1 MRLRCWSF
9 VCVALLAIPSSVSAE
24 VLQVIVVGGQ
34 ESELTKRVIEKLEL
48 QFTQVTDLQLILPA
62 PMKPTEKPAAKV
74 ADLVLQLEVL
84 GAKADV
90 VGCTIQEP
98 SGVLLFDCTL
108 DEGSANAIAG
118 QLAEF
123 VKIARDKRSAD
134 WKGKRIQ
141 VLGASAEWASS
152 AQAAMLDTLANV
164 VAYQL
169 VSSPDVIVLPNPK
182 RAGAKEKE
190 NDAPRAADAATM
202 SLLLK
207 FTGDTPETLKE
218 TVVLLDS
225 KRQTVAEF
233 SLKIEQ
239 FDADLLRKTAET
251 TLQKLELK
259 PGRKPAAKERAAHR
273 YRQLAEYAWSHQHVV
288 ESLGWSETAL
298 MFNPNDGVSRRKLI
312 DRLVRESAG
321 VSRPHL
327 VQRRPQQVPW
337 TAAEAHLLAV
347 RALELQVAD
356 AQSLKAD
363 DVLGLQGYFKFPEL
377 LERLPLLNEQ
387 IKLGDPPMDAKK
399 RRELIGTQCVVRP
412 LGLYLAY
419 ARKNREAAY
428 QYSLAVSQQVGAL
441 LRIADEQDPES
452 SQMVLGVLSAWLDF
466 FDELT
471 DGQKPWAAVNPVLR
485 EVTAGNS
492 RVLRGEHYD
501 RFLDRVRQHPH
512 PLLKLLA
519 QRRDITRGWTYNE
532 PAPEVRAE
540 KLRPYRKAAIEL
552 LETSVK
558 GNQRSLVSA
567 IIQALSE
574 TYHGGFHGPGVLA
587 ERISLGED
595 MLRVGAVSPRVIFD
609 GIEKVESELAPRAHK
624 VTADFIAFAKAK
636 PSAVHESPAAS
647 AIQQAREILVQLER
661 DHSNVPTSTPKRYFE
676 TLTLGTDLIL
686 EPEELKRSHLVPI
699 GIRNDRFV
707 CWLIAG
713 PNSLAQLLSISL
725 KHGQVQMLGALEGR
739 NPRED
744 PARPNAPIFPSCLH
758 DKDCYFAWPGGG
770 IGRVSLELD
779 PATQLSISDRLPKGV
794 IHSIAS
800 LGEHIYVGLDSGY
813 LLRFKPLDNEFET
826 LASSSREPAETPLD
840 HTVSFR
846 VTNLVADPPRK
857 RVLFV
862 TRRTEENR
870 RLAEL
875 WEFNAETSKIRHL
888 AKLGHQQ
895 LHRNYMAIQGD
906 SLVLG
911 DVWIVAWNLKTE
923 KSEVWSNYNV
933 GDLPVNH
940 RLWLPQCQT
949 PVFCKGSIWWV
960 NPNGL
965 LGELTPATTATDNHL
980 LPASNAKPLES
991 QYGNYLFPVDDKR
1004 FLMYHGGTL
1013 TLVTPGERT
1022 AK

>member
-1 MRLRCWSF
+1 MRLRCWSL
-9 VCVALLAIPSSVSAE
+9 VCVALLAMASSVSAE
-24 VLQVIVVGGQ
+24 VLQVVVVGGQ

-48 QFTQVTDLQLILPA
+48 QFAQEPDLQLIVPA
-62 PMKPTEKPAAKV
+62 PMNAKEKLAAKA

-84 GAKADV
+84 GSKADL
-90 VGCTIQEP
+90 VGCTIQES
-98 SGVLLFDCTL
+98 SGMLLFDSTL

-123 VKIARDKRSAD
+123 VRVARAKRSAD

-164 VAYQL
+164 VASQL
-169 VSSPDVIVLPNPK
+169 VSSPDIIVLPNPK

-190 NDAPRAADAATM
+190 NEAPRAADASTM

-207 FTGDTPETLKE
+207 FSGDTPETLKE

-233 SLKIEQ
+233 SLKVDH
-239 FDADLLRKTAET
+239 FDADLLRTTSET

-259 PGRKPAAKERAAHR
+259 PGRKSAAKERAAHR
-273 YRQLAEYAWSHQHVV
+273 YSQLAEFAWSHQLVV

-298 MFNPNDGVSRRKLI
+298 MFNPNDGACRRKLI

-321 VSRPHL
+321 ADRPYLLQGRKVPVS
-327 VQRRPQQVPW
+327 W
-337 TAAEAHLLAV
+337 TAAEAQMLAI
-347 RALELQVAD
+347 RALDLQVAD

-363 DVLGLQGYFKFPEL
+363 DVLGLQSYFKFPEL

-387 IKLGDPPMDAKK
+387 IKRGDPPMDAAK
-399 RRELIGTQCVVRP
+399 RRELIGTQCVARP
-412 LGLYLAY
+412 LGLYLVY
-419 ARKNREAAY
+419 AKKNREAAY
-428 QYSLAVSQQVGAL
+428 GYSLAVSQQTSAL
-441 LRIADEQDPES
+441 LRIVDEQDPES
-452 SQMVLGVLSAWLDF
+452 SQIVLDVLSAWLDF

-471 DGQKPWAAVNPVLR
+471 DGQKPWGAVNPVLR
-485 EVTAGNS
+485 DVTAGNS
-492 RVLRGEHYD
+492 RTLRGEQYD
-501 RFLDRVRQHPH
+501 KFLDRLRQHPH

-519 QRRDITRGWTYNE
+519 QRRDITVGWTNQE
-532 PAPEVRAE
+532 PPSEEKAE

-552 LETSVK
+552 LEAAVK
-558 GNQRSLVSA
+558 RNQRTLVPA

-574 TYHGGFHGPGVLA
+574 TYHGAFQGPGITA
-587 ERISLGED
+587 ERIALGED
-595 MLRVGAVSPRVIFD
+595 MLRAGAVSPRIFIS
-609 GIEKVESELAPRAHK
+609 GKEKLDSEVAPRAHK
-624 VTADFIAFAKAK
+624 LVSDFIAFAKAK
-636 PSAVHESPAAS
+636 PTSVYESAAAS
-647 AIQQAREILVQLER
+647 SIQQAQETLVRLER
-661 DHSNVPTSTPKRYFE
+661 DYSNVPTSTPKRYFE
-676 TLTLGTDLIL
+676 TLTLGTELVL

-699 GIRNDRFV
+699 GIRNERFV
-707 CWLIAG
+707 CWLIGG

-739 NPRED
+739 QPGEA
-744 PARPNAPIFPSCLH
+744 PADPNAPLFPSCLH

-779 PATQLSISDRLPKGV
+779 PATRLSISDRLPPGGV
-794 IHSIAS
+794 HSISS
-800 LGEHIYVGLDSGY
+800 LGEHVYVGLDSGY
-813 LLRFKPLDNEFET
+813 LLRFKPLDNDFET
-826 LASSSREPAETPLD
+826 LASSSREPAATPLD
-840 HTVSFR
+840 HTVSFK
-846 VTNLVADPPRK
+846 VTNLVADAARH

-862 TRRTEENR
+862 TRRTEDR
-870 RLAEL
+870 RQQAEL
-875 WEFNAETSKIRHL
+875 WEFNAQTSKFRQL

-895 LHRNYMAIQGD
+895 YPRNFALIQGD
-906 SLVLG
+906 KLVLG

-940 RLWLPQCQT
+940 RLWLPQCIT
-949 PVFCKGSIWWV
+949 PVFCKEAIWWV
-960 NPNGL
+960 NANGL
-965 LGELTPATTATDNHL
+965 LGELTPATAATENHL
-980 LPASNAKPLES
+980 LEASHAKPLES
-991 QYGNYLFPVDDKR
+991 QYGNYLYPVDDKR

>member
-1 MRLRCWSF
+1 MRLRCWSL
-9 VCVALLAIPSSVSAE
+9 VCVALLAMASSVSAE
-24 VLQVIVVGGQ
+24 VLQVVVVGGQ

-48 QFTQVTDLQLILPA
+48 QFAQVTDLQLIVPA
-62 PMKPTEKPAAKV
+62 PAKPTEKPAVKA
-74 ADLVLQLEVL
+74 ADLVLQIEVL
-84 GAKADV
+84 GAKADL
-90 VGCTIQEP
+90 VGCTIQES
-98 SGVLLFDCTL
+98 SGLLLFDSTL

-123 VKIARDKRSAD
+123 VRVARAKRSAD

-141 VLGASAEWASS
+141 VLSASAEWASS
-152 AQAAMLDTLANV
+152 AQAAMLDTMANV
-164 VAYQL
+164 VGRQL
-169 VSSPDVIVLPNPK
+169 VSSPDIIVLPKPK
-182 RAGAKEKE
+182 RAGVQENE
-190 NDAPRAADAATM
+190 NDAPRAVDPATM

-207 FTGDTPETLKE
+207 FSGETPETLKE
-218 TVVLLDS
+218 TVVLMDS

-233 SLKIEQ
+233 SLKVDQ
-239 FDADLLRKTAET
+239 FDADLLRKTSEM

-273 YRQLAEYAWSHQHVV
+273 YSQLAEYFWSHQQVV
-288 ESLGWSETAL
+288 ESIGWSETAL
-298 MFNPNDGVSRRKLI
+298 MFNPNDAVVRRKLI
-312 DRLVRESAG
+312 DRSIRESAG
-321 VSRPHL
+321 ATRVYLR
-327 VQRRPQQVPW
+327 QRRLDQVPW
-337 TAAEAHLLAV
+337 TEAEAHMLAA

-363 DVLGLQGYFKFPEL
+363 DVLGLRSYFKFPEL
-377 LERLPLLNEQ
+377 LQRLPILNEE
-387 IKLGDPPMDAKK
+387 IKRCDPPMDAAQ
-399 RRELIGTQCVVRP
+399 RRELIGNQCVARP

-419 ARKNREAAY
+419 ARKHREAAY
-428 QYSLAVSQQVGAL
+428 DYTLAVSHQISAL
-441 LRIADEQDPES
+441 QRIADVQDPEL
-452 SQMVLGVLSAWLDF
+452 SQIVLDVLTAWLDF

-471 DGQKPWAAVNPVLR
+471 DGQKPWAAVNP
-485 EVTAGNS
+485 A
-492 RVLRGEHYD
+492 LRGVTDGDSPTLRAGQYD
-501 RFLDRVRQHPH
+501 RLLDRLRQHPH
-512 PLLKLLA
+512 PLLKLLV
-519 QRRDITRGWTYNE
+519 QRRDITVGWTFNE
-532 PAPEVRAE
+532 PPPVEKAE
-540 KLRPYRKAAIEL
+540 KLRPFRKAAIEL

-558 GNQRSLVSA
+558 ANQQNLTA
-567 IIQALSE
+567 ATIQALSE
-574 TYHGGFHGPGVLA
+574 TYHGGSSGPGITS
-587 ERISLGED
+587 ERIALGEE
-595 MLRVGAVSPRVIFD
+595 MLRVGAVSPRIIFD
-609 GIEKVESELAPRAHK
+609 GIEKVDSKLAPQAHK

-636 PSAVHESPAAS
+636 PSAVYESSAAS
-647 AIQQAREILVQLER
+647 SIQQAREILIQLER
-661 DHSNVPTSTPKRYFE
+661 DHSNVPTTSPKRNFE

-699 GIRNDRFV
+699 GLRHERFV
-707 CWLIAG
+707 CWLVSG

-739 NPRED
+739 RPGEA
-744 PARPNAPIFPSCLH
+744 PASPNAPIFPSCLH

-779 PATQLSISDRLPKGV
+779 PATRLAISDRLPQGGV
-794 IHSIAS
+794 HSIAS

-813 LLRFKPLDNEFET
+813 VLRFKPTDSEFET

-840 HTVSFR
+840 RTASFS

-862 TRRTEENR
+862 TRHTVENR

-875 WEFNAETSKIRHL
+875 WEFSAETSKFRHL

-895 LHRNYMAIQGD
+895 LQRNYAAIQGD
-906 SLVLG
+906 TLVLG

-933 GDLPVNH
+933 GDLPTNH

-965 LGELTPATTATDNHL
+965 LGELTPATVATDNHL
-980 LPASNAKPLES
+980 LPASLAKPLES

-1004 FLMYHGGTL
+1004 FVMYHGGVL